1 MNQKQSIG
9 LGTRGWLLLIYQ
21 FLAFIVFMVFTNYPM
36 NILATSLS
44 DVYGDAQTISMIYT
58 VSMLVGMAIQ
68 LVLSQFIGKVKS
80 VKWLSHIFGIITL
93 AGALGVSV
101 IPGGVAWTICYI
113 ITCVFCGLYGMFSLG
128 ILVGQWFPRRKGTVM
143 GIATLAFPIGNGL
156 IGVFAGALFS
166 KGYPDVTGAFMPF
179 WIAGLIGLIIG
190 VIFVTDYPEQCGAF
204 RDNDRSFTPEM
215 AKAMMLEEIENKKTS
230 VWKIGATLKSAQFW
244 LITLP
249 MGALLMCSVGMMAQ
263 TNAIIGA
270 YPDLPFA
277 GVMAAVMVFAC
288 LGSYLLG
295 LLDTKLGT
303 RKAVIIASAIMALSG
318 VFGAIGGTIPTAV
331 SIVLLA
337 VFMGAGSNFTVSAA
351 AQYWRR
357 EDFPSV
363 FGVVNPV
370 ANILQCAGPIMVAA
384 TIGMMP
390 MNRMPFILTGVI
402 GLVSV
407 ALSVAFSPAKVKET
421 DDQLR
426 KAAGKPLDEVLA
438 GRR

>member
-1 MNQKQSIG
+1 MEQKKSIG
-9 LGTRGWLLLIYQ
+9 LGARGWLLLVHQ
-21 FLAFIVFMVFTNYPM
+21 FLAFIVFMVFANYPM
-36 NILATSLS
+36 NLLATEMP
-44 DVYGDAQTISMIYT
+44 DVYGDAQTVSMIYT
-58 VSMLVGMAIQ
+58 FSMLVGMAIQ
-68 LVLSQFIGKVKS
+68 LVLSQFVGKVKS
-80 VKWLSHIFGIITL
+80 VKWLNHAFGIITL
-93 AGALGVSV
+93 AAAVGVST
-101 IPGGVAWTICYI
+101 IHGGAAWTACYVVL
-113 ITCVFCGLYGMFSLG
+113 CVFSGLYAMFSLG

-166 KGYPDVTGAFMPF
+166 KGYPDVTGAFLPF
-179 WIAGLIGLIIG
+179 LIAGVIGLIIG
-190 VIFVTDYPEQCGAF
+190 IIFVTDYPEQCGAF
-204 RDNDRSFTPEM
+204 RDNDKSFTPEM

-277 GVMAAVMVFAC
+277 GVMAAVMIFAC

-295 LLDTKLGT
+295 LMDTKFGT
-303 RKAVIIASAIMALSG
+303 KMAVLVSSAIMALSG
-318 VFGAIGGTIPTAV
+318 VFGAIGGSVPTAI

-337 VFMGAGSNFTVSAA
+337 IFMGAGSNFTVSAS

-390 MNRMPFILTGVI
+390 MNRMPFILVGVI
-402 GLVSV
+402 GAVSV
-407 ALSVAFSPAKVKET
+407 VLAMAFSPAKVKEA

-426 KAAGKPLDEVLA
+426 KAAGKPLDDVLV
-438 GRR
+438 GRK